1 MVKRSFIATLVAVSP
16 LYALAQGL
24 ITGHVAD
31 SHTHEP
37 LIGVSVIVKSG
48 KGKGV
53 VTDADGRFSL
63 QTSQEAPLTLR
74 VEYVGYRPVDVD
86 VYDFDEPV
94 MIHLADNPNRLD
106 EVVVVGYGTQ
116 KRTQLTG
123 SVTKVKADVF
133 ETSQAATLDGAL
145 SGQVAGLSVT
155 ASSGQPGV
163 ASQVRIRG
171 GNSINA
177 SNEPLYVIDG
187 FIYYKDQS
195 AGKTGLANLES
206 SINPLA
212 SINPSDIASIEVLKD
227 VSATAIYGSRG
238 ANGVIIVTTKKGRPG
253 KTSISYRYTLGLDHV
268 TRRLHLLNGAQWA
281 HMEHDHFNKF
291 PGYTDEQLDAY
302 GEGTDWQKA
311 VLRTATRQSHELSVS
326 GGSERGSYAVS
337 GNYTDQDGIVIGSG
351 FRRYN
356 FHINADHQLIQGL
369 KLGVSASFGKST
381 QQGLTTTVPTNY
393 SSSPY
398 SAGITNLVVYALMMP
413 PVVSVYDA
421 DGGYNYHNP
430 FEYAYFAISGHS
442 ANPVSDLV
450 NSTAES
456 INNYLLS
463 NFYLEYKFLR
473 HFTAKAALGLNR
485 EHVTQNYFSPSYTAL
500 GLANNGVGGI
510 GHKNQEVWQ
519 QEYTLSYQ
527 NTSGRHFVDAI
538 VGYTQQRT
546 DTRYN
551 NVLVTH
557 FTNETL
563 GYNNLADGSDVYPP
577 ESGSSSSKLQSIIA
591 RINYT
596 FMERYN
602 LTATLRADH
611 STRFAKSHRWG
622 YFPSLGLSWN
632 IDRETWLKRVRAI
645 SSLKLH
651 ASAGVVGNQEI
662 GDYEYALSYS
672 VGRYNGQSTYV
683 LANNANSNLKWETTA
698 NYDVGLDLGLWG
710 GHLTLVLDLYYKKT
724 SDLLLDLPNSSLNAV
739 SSQLKNVGNVT
750 NRGIELSISGILID
764 RKDLTWTATA
774 NIAHNKNEVTDM
786 GSSNDIPRGDFYE
799 TILRTGEPFG
809 TFYALQF
816 AGFDTGGKLT
826 YVDQNGD
833 GIINGDDRVT
843 LGSIQPK
850 VTYGFG
856 STLTWRRLDASI
868 TFAGSAGNKLFNAL
882 AYNLERGTD
891 AYNVPTNYYVGDR
904 TGGYIDSRYIQ
915 SASYL
920 KLKNLTLG
928 YTIAPKPWLLS
939 LRVFATATNLFTVT
953 PYKGYDPE
961 VASGT
966 DSGAYPASRSILF
979 GIDVKL

>member
-1 MVKRSFIATLVAVSP
+1 MVLTTVLSAA
-16 LYALAQGL
+16 AQTI
-24 ITGHVAD
+24 ITGRITDAW
-31 SHTHEP
+31 TGEP
-37 LIGVSVIVKSG
+37 LIGATLVPKSSKELG
-48 KGKGV
+48 A
-53 VTDADGRFSL
+53 VTDADGNFTL
-63 QTSQEAPLTLR
+63 TTKVQLPLTLA
-74 VEYVGYRPVDVD
+74 VQFIGYRSQEVD
-86 VYDFDEPV
+86 VYDALEPV
-94 MIHLADNPNRLD
+94 VIQLTEQRNQLS

-123 SVTKVKADVF
+123 SVATVGNDVF
-133 ETSQAATLDGAL
+133 QRAQASTLDGAL
-145 SGQVAGLSVT
+145 AGQVAGLSVT
-155 ASSGQPGV
+155 ASSGQPGA

-212 SINPSDIASIEVLKD
+212 GINPSDIESIEVLKD

-253 KTSISYRYTLGLDHV
+253 KTNISYRYTLGLDHV
-268 TRRLHLLNGAQWA
+268 TRRLNLLNGAQWA
-281 HMEHDHFNKF
+281 HMEHDYFNKF

-302 GEGTDWQKA
+302 GIGTDWQSA
-311 VLRTATRQSHELSVS
+311 VLRTATHQSHELSIS
-326 GGSERGSYAVS
+326 GGSERSNYAIS
-337 GNYTDQDGIVIGSG
+337 GNYIDQDGIVIGSG

-356 FHINADHQLIQGL
+356 FHINADHKLYDGL
-369 KLGVSASFGKST
+369 KLGVNASFGKST

-398 SAGITNLVVYALMMP
+398 SAGISNSVVYALMMP
-413 PVVSVYDA
+413 PVVSVYDT

-442 ANPVSDLV
+442 ANPVSDLL

-463 NFYLEYKFLR
+463 NFYFEYQFLNY
-473 HFTAKAALGLNR
+473 FTAKAALGLNR

-519 QEYTLSYQ
+519 QEYTVSYKQ
-527 NTSGRHFVDAI
+527 SIGHHFVDAI
-538 VGYTQQRT
+538 VGYTQQLT
-546 DTRYN
+546 DTYYN

-577 ESGSSSSKLQSIIA
+577 ESGASHSKLQSIIA
-591 RINYT
+591 RVNYT
-596 FMERYN
+596 LFDRYN
-602 LTATLRADH
+602 ATATLRADH
-611 STRFAKSHRWG
+611 STRFSKDHRWG

-632 IDRETWLKRVRAI
+632 INREAWLKGIRAI
-645 SSLKLH
+645 SNLKLY

-662 GDYEYALSYS
+662 GDYEYAQSYS
-672 VGRYNGQSTYV
+672 VGRYNGQSSYV
-683 LANNANSNLKWETTA
+683 LNSNANSNLKWETTS
-698 NYDVGLDLGLWG
+698 NYDVGFDIGLWNNRI
-710 GHLTLVLDLYYKKT
+710 TLVLDLYYKKT
-724 SDLLLDLPNSSLNAV
+724 SDLLLDVPTGSLNAV
-739 SSQLKNVGNVT
+739 SSQLQNVGNVT
-750 NRGIELSISGILID
+750 NRGIELSVSGILID
-764 RKDLTWTATA
+764 RKNLTWTATA
-774 NIAHNKNEVTDM
+774 NIAHNKNKVTNM
-786 GSSNDIPRGDFYE
+786 GNSNNIPRGDFYE
-799 TILRTGEPFG
+799 TILRTGEPYG
-809 TFYALQF
+809 TFYALEF
-816 AGFDTGGKLT
+816 AGFDSNGRLT

-833 GIINGDDRVT
+833 GIINGDDRIT
-843 LGSIQPK
+843 QGSIQPK
-850 VTYGFG
+850 LTYGL
-856 STLTWRRLDASI
+856 SSNLTWRGLDASI
-868 TFAGSAGNKLFNAL
+868 TFAGNLGNKLFNSL
-882 AYNLERGTD
+882 AYNLERATD

-920 KLKNLTLG
+920 KLRNLTLG
-928 YTIAPKPWLLS
+928 YTIPPKAWPLS
-939 LRVFATATNLFTVT
+939 LRVFATVTNLFTIT

-966 DSGAYPASRSILF
+966 DNGAYPASRSILF